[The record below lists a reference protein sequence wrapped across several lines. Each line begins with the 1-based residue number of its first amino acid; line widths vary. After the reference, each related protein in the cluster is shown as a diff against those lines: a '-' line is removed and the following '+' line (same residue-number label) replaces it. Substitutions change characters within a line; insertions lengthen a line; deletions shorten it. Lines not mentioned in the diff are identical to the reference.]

1 MWRGLF
7 HAPPPSSLQVD
18 TFLYIKDNGRSVR
31 IKVEEMQLSITP
43 ATRHDYRF
51 CYRLTK
57 RNMLVLFTRHWGGWE
72 PGRFR
77 SDFHL
82 DGTRIV
88 RHGSRRIA
96 YFTVREG
103 PTSFYVDN
111 MQVSGRY
118 RGKGLGTRLM
128 GSIEEWAVQVGKPCV
143 QLTVFKDNRAKRLY
157 ERLGYREVLD
167 KGTSVLM
174 EKPL

>member
-1 MWRGLF
+1 MQG
-7 HAPPPSSLQVD
+7 PPSSLQAD
-18 TFLYIKDNGRSVR
+18 TFLYLRDNDMV
-31 IKVEEMQLSITP
+31 VEIAVGGMQLTVSP

-57 RNMLVLFTRHWGGWE
+57 RNMLELFTRHWGGWE
-72 PGRFR
+72 QGRFR
-77 SDFHL
+77 NDLDL

-96 YFTVREG
+96 YFTVREC

-118 RGKGLGTRLM
+118 RGKGLGTFLM
-128 GSIEEWAVQVGKPCV
+128 GSIEELAAQEEKERVR
-143 QLTVFKDNRAKRLY
+143 LTVFKDNRAMRLY
-157 ERLGYREVLD
+157 ERLGYRVALD
-167 KGTSVLM
+167 KDTSVLM
-174 EKPL
+174 EKML

>member
-1 MWRGLF
+1 MFKYFSFGE
-7 HAPPPSSLQVD
+7 AGTSQVD
-18 TFLYIKDNGRSVR
+18 TFLYIRDNGRSVR
-31 IKVEEMQLSITP
+31 IEVERMQLTVTP
-43 ATRHDYRF
+43 ATRHDYSF

-57 RNMLVLFTRHWGGWE
+57 RNMLELFIRHWGGWE

-77 SDFHL
+77 SDFGL

-88 RHGSRRIA
+88 RHGSMRIA
-96 YFTVREG
+96 YFTVREE
-103 PTSFYVDN
+103 PKSFYVDN

-128 GSIEEWAVQVGKPCV
+128 GLIEERTVQEGKKRV
-143 QLTVFKDNRAKRLY
+143 QLTVFKDNRAIRLY
-157 ERLGYREVLD
+157 QRLGYRVVQD